1 MSYLDGNEEQSSSE
15 LLGHHSC
22 EVKGKQPHPVP
33 QALRRGAGEF
43 RDFPHFH
50 LKRNCPQA

>member
-50 LKRNCPQA
+50 LKRNWPQA